1 MIVELSIII
10 VTYNSDSVILDCIKS
25 IADFNDLADKLEV
38 IIVDNSPTDRLKS
51 TLVDFPSVLYIHNP
65 KNGGFGQGNNIGVRS
80 SSGEICLFLNPDT
93 ILVEPIFN
101 FVVSKFKEFKNL
113 SACGFKLV
121 NIDCKMG
128 KSFGFFP
135 EKNSLIPERINNFIY
150 NFFFHY
156 FNFCPKNIFPWGADL
171 TVRRSR
177 FIEIGMFDEDY
188 FLSYEEPDL
197 LKRMNRMDEVRIFSK
212 KIIHIGG
219 HSTIPREIMLATL
232 RSQSRYFIKYKLN
245 YKPYLV
251 QKIRWLKFIIF
262 IKKHLRRPFKAEMT
276 RYLYYLEVQSTLEDK

>member
-1 MIVELSIII
+1 MIIELSIII

-25 IADFNDLADKLEV
+25 IKEFNDIADKLEV
-38 IIVDNSPTDRLKS
+38 IIVDNSPTDRLKV

-93 ILVEPIFN
+93 ILVEPIFK
-101 FVVSKFKEFKNL
+101 FVVSKFKKFKNL

-121 NIDCKMG
+121 SIDRKMG
-128 KSFGFFP
+128 ISFGFFP
-135 EKNSLIPERINNFIY
+135 EKNGLIPERINNFIY
-150 NFFFHY
+150 NFFFHH

-171 TVRRSR
+171 IVRKSR

-197 LKRMNRMDEVRIFSK
+197 LKRMNKMDKVRLFPK

-219 HSTIPREIMLATL
+219 HSTIPR
-232 RSQSRYFIKYKLN
+232 
-245 YKPYLV
+245 
-251 QKIRWLKFIIF
+251 
-262 IKKHLRRPFKAEMT
+262 
-276 RYLYYLEVQSTLEDK
+276 